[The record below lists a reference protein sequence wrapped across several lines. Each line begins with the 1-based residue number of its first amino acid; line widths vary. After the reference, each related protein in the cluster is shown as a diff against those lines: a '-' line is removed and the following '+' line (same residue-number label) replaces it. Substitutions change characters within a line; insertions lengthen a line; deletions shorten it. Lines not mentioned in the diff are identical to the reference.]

1 MLQVIENCCSS
12 YYLDSMFYHAMQ
24 SDRWN
29 MRYPQGKPFDEKHL
43 KIDVIN
49 NEVKEPL
56 LAGLAMGLLM
66 NIYSKRQDL
75 FLPELSFC
83 GIGLKD
89 KHRKDNTHTDHDNDK
104 DYIKVF
110 GLLNTNWGSQDGGCF
125 LHGDEVI
132 PMVPRS
138 FVVFDPRV
146 PHSASE
152 ITTDKKR
159 MGIDFTVKK
168 YNG

>member
-1 MLQVIENCCSS
+1 MK
-12 YYLDSMFYHAMQ
+12 
-24 SDRWN
+24 
-29 MRYPQGKPFDEKHL
+29 YPLGKPFDKKHL
-43 KIDVIN
+43 KIDVID
-49 NEVKEPL
+49 NEIKEPL

-66 NIYSKRQDL
+66 NIYGKRQDL
-75 FLPELSFC
+75 FLPECAFC

-89 KHRKDNTHTDHDNDK
+89 KHRRDNTHTDHDNDK

-110 GLLNTNWGSQDGGCF
+110 GLLNTNWGSQDGGLF

-132 PMVPRS
+132 PMVPRT

-168 YNG
+168 I

>member
-1 MLQVIENCCSS
+1 MKLEVIPNCCSS
-12 YYLDSMFYHAMQ
+12 YYLDSMYYQVMQ

-29 MRYPQGKPFDEKHL
+29 MKYPQGKPFDEKHL
-43 KIDVIN
+43 KIDIID
-49 NEVKEPL
+49 NEIREPL
-56 LAGLAMGLLM
+56 LAGLAIGLLM
-66 NIYSKRQDL
+66 NIYGKRQDL
-75 FLPELSFC
+75 FLPECAFC

-110 GLLNTNWGSQDGGCF
+110 GLLNSNWGPKDGGLF
-125 LHGDEVI
+125 LHGDEAI
-132 PMVPRS
+132 PMVPGT

-146 PHSASE
+146 PHSSSE

-159 MGIDFTVKK
+159 IGIDFTVRKI
-168 YNG
+168 